1 MVTFLPMVDKF
12 RSVMP
17 LVPMLPIMQKMR
29 AFGVVNIGN
38 SENIFTNARQMP
50 FKVLSTV
57 PLVSNVIG
65 TNGTNVTNI
74 LQQKIKQNTSWVNL
88 PTRERSR
95 NSIW

>member
-1 MVTFLPMVDKF
+1 MVDKF

-29 AFGVVNIGN
+29 AFGVLHIGN
-38 SENIFTNARQMP
+38 SDNIYTNGRQTP

-74 LQQKIKQNTSWVNL
+74 LQQKIKQKSTNAGKVT
-88 PTRERSR
+88 
-95 NSIW
+95 